1 MDKIYFYYLKP
12 WLKPVRKLQTH
23 FEDFQTH
30 FSGGLDLGYLP
41 VRQAGS
47 QLEIKFYARQNRN
60 SYFYISSMLYFYY
73 RDDFSVG

>member
-47 QLEIKFYARQNRN
+47 QLENKNLCQILQNAPGIN
-60 SYFYISSMLYFYY
+60 K
-73 RDDFSVG
+73 